1 VADFPKVCDG
11 FPQVGDGFPHNRTC
25 FPKTEPI
32 FHQNRSQFFLLE
44 QSGFFPKTY
53 FLLLLQFRISTHRL
67 ARHPNETTEFE
78 REQQNWT
85 KILFTCL
92 NTFAFLFYFQGFHFQ
107 MDLPLFPSL
116 WMQPPKPVD
125 FISRLHG
132 FYDIISKPCGFY
144 NQTRWIC
151 FYTCFVFLPVS
162 SFLFKPLQVKEFLRG
177 QLQILD
183 ITMLTVFRAHLHRNC
198 WNLLLL
204 KLHSSH
210 GT

>member
-1 VADFPKVCDG
+1 MK
-11 FPQVGDGFPHNRTC
+11 
-25 FPKTEPI
+25 
-32 FHQNRSQFFLLE
+32 
-44 QSGFFPKTY
+44 
-53 FLLLLQFRISTHRL
+53 
-67 ARHPNETTEFE
+67 
-78 REQQNWT
+78 QQNLKENSKTGLRFCSRAWT
-85 KILFTCL
+85 HLHS
-92 NTFAFLFYFQGFHFQ
+92 YFMSKNFISKWI
-107 MDLPLFPSL
+107 LFPSL

-183 ITMLTVFRAHLHRNC
+183 ITMLTVFRAHLQRNC

-204 KLHSSH
+204 KTHSNHGAQYSH
-210 GT
+210 YQWYQCSEWYQP